1 MGKAQCYRVF
11 RKTSNLYDRPFQN
24 GVMNIMEYEA
34 IVLGAGPAGSAV
46 AKLLAEWGHS
56 VLMID
61 RPSAQRRGLA
71 ISIPP
76 STQRT
81 FAALG
86 MLDAVEAAGFHEWRG
101 NTVWWSEQEPRVE
114 RFPDNARGHHVLRA
128 SLSDVLRPLAVDAG
142 AHLREGHVRDVRFA
156 EDSPVTVTIESGEHD
171 WQARAR
177 LALDCT
183 GRSGIIA
190 RHGLRQLETSHRT
203 VALVGEWRSEGGWK
217 DVDDTH
223 TLVAAYEDGWA
234 WSIPTGDGVRYFTVM
249 VDPERTQL
257 TRGQSSDAV
266 YLAELAKPDALR
278 SLLERGRLAEGPW
291 GHDATLYSAHRYAGP
306 AFLLVGDAA
315 SFIDPLSSFG
325 VKKALASAWVS
336 AIVTH
341 TALVRPG
348 MRDEA
353 LAFHERRERAVYFS
367 YRAQSASFAATAGQ
381 SHHPFWA
388 ARSSSFEE
396 VAADTDLDAASLSHD
411 PEVARA
417 FDELRRRPEIRLGEG
432 SSLRFTSRA
441 MIRGREIVLDDHL
454 ALPECPDGIRYLRGV
469 DLVELAR
476 LAPHHTDVGDFY
488 GSVLR
493 QQPAVGLPDFLAA
506 LSWLISRNVLRHE
519 P

>member
-1 MGKAQCYRVF
+1 
-11 RKTSNLYDRPFQN
+11 
-24 GVMNIMEYEA
+24 MNIREYEA

-61 RPSAQRRGLA
+61 RPPAQRRGLA

-114 RFPDNARGHHVLRA
+114 RFPDNARGYHVLRA

-156 EDSPVTVTIESGEHD
+156 EDSPLTVTIESGEHD

-177 LALDCT
+177 FALDCT

-203 VALVGEWRSEGGWK
+203 VALVGEWRSEGGWE
-217 DVDDTH
+217 DVDGTH

-266 YLAELAKPDALR
+266 YLSELAKPDALR

-325 VKKALASAWVS
+325 VKKALASAGVS

-396 VAADTDLDAASLSHD
+396 VAADTDLDAASLAHD

-417 FDELRRRPEIRLGEG
+417 FDELRRRPEIRVGEG
-432 SSLRFTSRA
+432 PSLRFTSRA

-476 LAPHHTDVGDFY
+476 LAPHHTDVGDLY

>member
-1 MGKAQCYRVF
+1 
-11 RKTSNLYDRPFQN
+11 
-24 GVMNIMEYEA
+24 MNISEYEA

-46 AKLLAEWGHS
+46 AKLLAEWGHR

-61 RPSAQRRGLA
+61 RPAVHRPSLA

-86 MLDAVEAAGFHEWRG
+86 MLDAVEAAGFHAWRG
-101 NTVWWSEQEPRVE
+101 NTVWWSEREPRVE

-128 SLSDVLRPLAVDAG
+128 SLSEVLRPLAVDAG
-142 AHLREGHVRDVRFA
+142 AHLQEGHVRDLEFER
-156 EDSPVTVTIESGEHD
+156 DSPVTVTIESGEHK
-171 WQARAR
+171 WRARAR

-183 GRSGIIA
+183 GRSGLIA
-190 RHGLRQLETSHRT
+190 RHGWRQLETSHRT
-203 VALVGEWRSEGGWK
+203 IALAGQWRAEHGWG
-217 DVDDTH
+217 VDDTH

-234 WSIPTGDGVRYFTVM
+234 WSIPTAAGVRYFTVM

-266 YLAELAKPDALR
+266 YLAELAKIDTLR
-278 SLLERGRLAEGPW
+278 RVLDLGRLVEGPW

-336 AIVTH
+336 AVVTH
-341 TALVRPG
+341 TALVRPE

-353 LAFHERRERAVYFS
+353 LKFHERRERAIYSS

-396 VAADTDLDAASLSHD
+396 IAEVTEHDAVPLAHD

-417 FDELRRRPEIRLGEG
+417 FDDLRRRSEIRLRQGP
-432 SSLRFTSRA
+432 SLEITSRA
-441 MIRGREIVLDDHL
+441 MIKGREVVLDDHL
-454 ALPECPDGIRYLRGV
+454 ALPECPEGIRYLRGV
-469 DLVELAR
+469 DLVELVR
-476 LAPHHTDVGDFY
+476 LAPQHTDVGDLY
-488 GSVLR
+488 ESVLR
-493 QQPAVGLPDFLAA
+493 QHPAVQLPDFLAA
-506 LSWLISRNVLRHE
+506 LSWLLARGQISIF
-519 P
+519 

>member
-1 MGKAQCYRVF
+1 MESL
-11 RKTSNLYDRPFQN
+11 TIS
-24 GVMNIMEYEA
+24 EYEA

-46 AKLLAEWGHS
+46 AKLLAEWGHR
-56 VLMID
+56 VLLID
-61 RPSAQRRGLA
+61 RPPAHRHGLA

-76 STQRT
+76 STRRT

-86 MLDAVEAAGFHEWRG
+86 MQDAVEAAGFHEWRG

-114 RFPDNARGHHVLRA
+114 RFPDDARGHHVLRA

-142 AHLREGHVRDVRFA
+142 ADLREGHVRDVNFA
-156 EDSPVTVTIESGEHD
+156 EDSRVTVTIDSGEQE

-177 LALDCT
+177 MALDCT
-183 GRSGIIA
+183 GRSGLIA

-203 VALVGEWRSEGGWK
+203 VALVGQWRSEGGWK
-217 DVDDTH
+217 GVDDTH

-234 WSIPTGDGVRYFTVM
+234 WSIPTAAGVRYFTVM

-257 TRGQSSDAV
+257 TRGHSAEVV
-266 YLAELAKPDALR
+266 YLAELAKLDVLR
-278 SLLERGRLAEGPW
+278 SLLKRGRLAEGPW
-291 GHDATLYSAHRYAGP
+291 GNDATLYSAHRYAGP

-353 LAFHERRERAVYFS
+353 LALHERRERAVYVS

-396 VAADTDLDAASLSHD
+396 VAGDADLDAAALAHD

-417 FDELRRRPEIRLGEG
+417 FDELRRRAGIRLREG
-432 SSLRFTSRA
+432 PSVRIRSRA
-441 MIRGREIVLDDHL
+441 LIRGREIVLDDHL
-454 ALPECPDGIRYLRGV
+454 ALPECPDGVRYLRGV
-469 DLVELAR
+469 DLVELVR
-476 LAPHHTDVGDFY
+476 LAPDHTDVGDLY

-493 QQPAVGLPDFLAA
+493 QQPGVALPDFLAA
-506 LSWLISRNVLRHE
+506 LSWLIARNVLRHQS
-519 P
+519 